1 MRWLAQL
8 RMRIMMLFKRDS
20 AGVRLD
26 EELRFHIERQ
36 IAENAAAGMSA
47 EEARYAALRSFG
59 NPALL
64 REQARATWS
73 WGWLES
79 LLRDLHY
86 GVRTLRRTP
95 GFSLIAIAVMAL
107 CIGAAT
113 SLFTIVRS
121 VLLRP
126 LPFRDPDRLVIVH
139 EHFRGAWANT
149 PDFSYNPV
157 APADFYDWRSKTH
170 GFEDMA
176 IMDYA
181 GYNLTGERAELPE
194 AARAAAGSW
203 NLFQLLGVQPALG
216 RTFTESEDRLG
227 STVVM
232 LTWSVF
238 QRRFAGDAKIVG
250 RQIHLDG
257 RPFTVVGVLP
267 SWFTYP
273 DAGILLW
280 VPYKANAT
288 PELLQHHD
296 WHQSQVVAR
305 LRPDVSLASAL
316 AQVGAVQYQ
325 LHLQYPQDP
334 VAEDVVPRS
343 LNEDLAG
350 NVKKPLN
357 LMLSA
362 VGCML
367 LIGCLNVSNLLVARG
382 AARQKEVAIRSALG
396 AQRATLIREQLTES
410 VLICAAGGLGGIL
423 LSVLATRLLAHAW
436 KDLPTA
442 QSIHLDGA
450 VIAFACLLMFAA
462 ALVAGLLPALSTT
475 GKTMLKALQ
484 TSARTGASSV
494 SRTALRKSLLTAE
507 IAITVVLLVAAGLL
521 LKSFLRLRSANVGC
535 VTENMLTLQYSLP
548 EKKYDTP
555 EKVNAFNEALLERVR
570 NIPGVR
576 AAALG
581 NTVPAAG
588 YWGDFVFTV
597 KEHPPLKPGDD
608 PPDALMRWADPG
620 YFSALGIPLVS
631 GRFFT
636 SDERGA
642 RSYKVIVNRQLVRRY
657 FPGDN
662 PLGKHLRVPAHFHVG
677 VPNDF
682 DYEIVGVVGDTLYQ
696 VGKEPKAAMYFPIL
710 EGGGNSQMLAVR
722 TASEPLQFAVTVQKQ
737 IASLDPGL
745 PVSDVRTMNQMI
757 GESLVNASLSA
768 SLVLAFAILSL
779 LLASVGLYG
788 VLSYLTTQRTTELG
802 IRMALGAQRD
812 QLLQLML
819 VDGLRPAL
827 FGLGLGLVVS
837 FAATRIFQSML
848 YGTQPLDPFVYAAV
862 AAVLLMVAAV
872 ACLVPAWRA
881 SRLDPMQALRTE

>member
-1 MRWLAQL
+1 MSW
-8 RMRIMMLFKRDS
+8 
-20 AGVRLD
+20 
-26 EELRFHIERQ
+26 LRFLRRKRFDAELQSEIEAFL
-36 IAENAAAGMSA
+36 AEETADNEARGMSP
-47 EEARYAALRSFG
+47 EEARRQARVKLG
-59 NPALL
+59 NPQKV
-64 REQARATWS
+64 R
-73 WGWLES
+73 ES
-79 LLRDLHY
+79 LWTQNSTPLLANLGHDVKY
-86 GVRTLRRTP
+86 AFRTLSRTP
-95 GFSLIAIAVMAL
+95 GFSIIAVAVMAL

-139 EHFRGAWANT
+139 EHFRGAWANS
-149 PDFSYNPV
+149 PGEFSYNPV
-157 APADFYDWRSKTH
+157 APADFYDWRSKTS
-170 GFEDMA
+170 GFEDMG
-176 IMDYA
+176 IMRYA
-181 GYNLTGERAELPE
+181 GYNLTGERGELPE
-194 AARAAAGSW
+194 AVRASAGSW
-203 NLFQLLGVQPALG
+203 NLFPLLGVQPALG
-216 RTFTESEDRLG
+216 RTFTESEDRRG

-232 LTWSVF
+232 LSWSVF

-257 RPFTVVGVLP
+257 KPYTVVGVLP

-273 DAGILLW
+273 DAGIQLW
-280 VPYKANAT
+280 TPYQADAT

-325 LHLQYPQDP
+325 LHLQYPHDP
-334 VAEDVVPRS
+334 VAEDVAPRS

-350 NVKKPLN
+350 NVKKPLKV
-357 LMLSA
+357 MMSA

-367 LIGCLNVSNLLVARG
+367 LIGCLNVANLLVARG

-423 LSVLATRLLAHAW
+423 LSVLATQLLARAW
-436 KDLPTA
+436 KDLPSA
-442 QSIHLDGA
+442 QGIHLDGT
-450 VIAFACLLMFAA
+450 VIGFACVLMFAA
-462 ALVAGLLPALSTT
+462 ALVAGLVPALSTT
-475 GKTMLKALQ
+475 GKTMMKTLQ

-507 IAITVVLLVAAGLL
+507 IGITVVLLVAAGLL
-521 LKSFLRLRSANVGC
+521 VKSFLRLRSADVGC
-535 VTENMLTLQYSLP
+535 VTENVLTLNYDLP

-555 EKVNAFNEALLERVR
+555 EKMNAFNEALLERVR
-570 NIPGVR
+570 AIPGVR

-581 NTVPAAG
+581 NTVPGAG
-588 YWGDFVFTV
+588 YWGDYVFTV
-597 KEHPPLKPGDD
+597 KEHLPLKAGED

-620 YFSALGIPLVS
+620 FFSALGIPIVS

-642 RSYKVIVNRQLVRRY
+642 RSYKVIVSRQLVRQY

-662 PLGKHLRVPAHFHVG
+662 PIGKHLHVPAHFHAG
-677 VPNDF
+677 APNDV
-682 DYEIVGVVGDTLYQ
+682 DYEIVGVVGDSLYQ
-696 VGKEPKAAMYFPIL
+696 VGKKPKAAIYFPIL
-710 EGGGNSQMLAVR
+710 EGVAGGMLAVH
-722 TASEPLQFAVTVQKQ
+722 TASEPLQFSVPVQKQ

-745 PVSDVRTMNQMI
+745 PVSDVRTMDQVI

-768 SLVLAFAILSL
+768 TLVLAFAILSL

-788 VLSYLTTQRTTELG
+788 VLSYLATQRTTELG

-819 VDGLRPAL
+819 FDGLRPAL
-827 FGLGLGLVVS
+827 LGLGLGLVGSMV
-837 FAATRIFQSML
+837 ATRIFESML
-848 YGTQPLDPFVYAAV
+848 FGTKPLDPVVLGGVIATLLAV
-862 AAVLLMVAAV
+862 AVL
-872 ACLVPAWRA
+872 ACLAPAWRA

>member
-1 MRWLAQL
+1 
-8 RMRIMMLFKRDS
+8 
-20 AGVRLD
+20 
-26 EELRFHIERQ
+26 
-36 IAENAAAGMSA
+36 
-47 EEARYAALRSFG
+47 
-59 NPALL
+59 
-64 REQARATWS
+64 
-73 WGWLES
+73 
-79 LLRDLHY
+79 
-86 GVRTLRRTP
+86 
-95 GFSLIAIAVMAL
+95 
-107 CIGAAT
+107 
-113 SLFTIVRS
+113 
-121 VLLRP
+121 
-126 LPFRDPDRLVIVH
+126 
-139 EHFRGAWANT
+139 
-149 PDFSYNPV
+149 
-157 APADFYDWRSKTH
+157 
-170 GFEDMA
+170 MA
-176 IMDYA
+176 IMRYA
-181 GYNLTGERAELPE
+181 GYNLTGERDELPE
-194 AARAAAGSW
+194 SVRASAGSW
-203 NLFQLLGVQPALG
+203 NLFPLLGVQPALG
-216 RTFTESEDRLG
+216 RTFTESEDRRG

-232 LTWSVF
+232 LSWSVF

-257 RPFTVVGVLP
+257 KPYTVVGVLP

-273 DAGILLW
+273 DAGIQLW
-280 VPYKANAT
+280 VPYQADAT

-325 LHLQYPQDP
+325 LHLQYPHDP
-334 VAEDVVPRS
+334 VAEDVAPRS

-350 NVKKPLN
+350 NVKKPLT

-367 LIGCLNVSNLLVARG
+367 LIGCLNVSNLLIARS

-423 LSVLATRLLAHAW
+423 LSVLATQLLAHAW

-442 QSIHLDGA
+442 QGIHLDGA
-450 VIAFACLLMFAA
+450 VIAFACVLMFAA

-475 GKTMLKALQ
+475 GKTMMKALQ
-484 TSARTGASSV
+484 TSARTGSSSV
-494 SRTALRKSLLTAE
+494 SRTMLRKSLLTAE
-507 IAITVVLLVAAGLL
+507 IGITVVLLVAAGLL
-521 LKSFLRLRSANVGC
+521 LKSFLRLRSADVGC
-535 VTENMLTLQYSLP
+535 VTENMLTLNYSLP

-570 NIPGVR
+570 TIPGVR

-581 NTVPAAG
+581 NTLPAAG

-597 KEHPPLKPGDD
+597 KEHPPLKPGEDL
-608 PPDALMRWADPG
+608 PDALMRWADPG

-642 RSYKVIVNRQLVRRY
+642 RSYKVIVSRQLVRQY

-662 PLGKHLRVPAHFHVG
+662 PIGKHLHVPAHFHKEA
-677 VPNDF
+677 PNDV
-682 DYEIVGVVGDTLYQ
+682 DYEIVGVVGDTVYQ
-696 VGKEPKAAMYFPIL
+696 VGKEPMAAIYFPIL
-710 EGGGNSQMLAVR
+710 EGWSNSTLAVH
-722 TASEPLQFAVTVQKQ
+722 TASDPLQFSVPVQKQ

-745 PVSDVRTMNQMI
+745 PVSDVRTMDQVI

-768 SLVLAFAILSL
+768 TLVLAFAVLSL

-788 VLSYLTTQRTTELG
+788 VLSYLTTQRTSELG

-819 VDGLRPAL
+819 LDGLRPAV
-827 FGLGLGLVVS
+827 FGLGIGLVAS

-848 YGTQPLDPFVYAAV
+848 FGTKPLDPVVLSGVIATLLAV
-862 AAVLLMVAAV
+862 AVL

>member
-1 MRWLAQL
+1 MSWL
-8 RMRIMMLFKRDS
+8 RLFRRKRSD
-20 AGVRLD
+20 AELQCEIEAFLT
-26 EELRFHIERQ
+26 EET
-36 IAENAAAGMSA
+36 AENEARGMSPDQ
-47 EEARYAALRSFG
+47 ARRQARVKLG
-59 NPALL
+59 NPQKV
-64 REQARATWS
+64 R
-73 WGWLES
+73 ES
-79 LLRDLHY
+79 LWTQNSTPLLAKIGHDVKY
-86 GVRTLRRTP
+86 AVRTLSRTP
-95 GFSLIAIAVMAL
+95 GFSFIAVGVMAL

-126 LPFRDPDRLVIVH
+126 LPFRDPGRLVIVH

-149 PDFSYNPV
+149 PGEFSYNPV

-176 IMDYA
+176 IMRYA
-181 GYNLTGERAELPE
+181 GYNLTGERDELPE
-194 AARAAAGSW
+194 SVRASAGSW
-203 NLFQLLGVQPALG
+203 NLFPLLGVQPALG
-216 RTFTESEDRLG
+216 RTFTESEDRRG

-232 LTWSVF
+232 LSWSVF
-238 QRRFAGDAKIVG
+238 QRRFAGDAQIVG

-257 RPFTVVGVLP
+257 KPYTVVGVLP

-273 DAGILLW
+273 DAGIQLW
-280 VPYKANAT
+280 TPYQADAT

-325 LHLQYPQDP
+325 LHLQYPHDP
-334 VAEDVVPRS
+334 VAEDVAPRS

-350 NVKKPLN
+350 KVKKPLN
-357 LMLSA
+357 VMMCA
-362 VGCML
+362 VCCVL

-382 AARQKEVAIRSALG
+382 ASRQKEVAIRSALG

-423 LSVLATRLLAHAW
+423 LSVFATELLARAW

-442 QSIHLDGA
+442 QGIHVDGP
-450 VIAFACLLMFAA
+450 VIAFACVLMFAA
-462 ALVAGLLPALSTT
+462 ALVAGLVPALSTT
-475 GKTMLKALQ
+475 GKTMMKALQ
-484 TSARTGASSV
+484 TSARTGSSSV

-507 IAITVVLLVAAGLL
+507 IGITVVLLVAAGLL
-521 LKSFLRLRSANVGC
+521 LKSFLRLRSADVGC

-555 EKVNAFNEALLERVR
+555 EKVNAFNEALLARVR
-570 NIPGVR
+570 TIPGVR

-581 NTVPAAG
+581 NTLPGAG
-588 YWGDFVFTV
+588 YWGDFVFRV
-597 KEHPPLKPGDD
+597 KEYPPLKPGED

-620 YFSALGIPLVS
+620 FFSALGIPLVS

-636 SDERGA
+636 SDERSA
-642 RSYKVIVNRQLVRRY
+642 RSYKVIVSRQLVRQY

-662 PLGKHLRVPAHFHVG
+662 PIGKHLHVPAHFHAGAPDDV
-677 VPNDF
+677 

-696 VGKEPKAAMYFPIL
+696 VGKEPKPTMYFPIL
-710 EGGGNSQMLAVR
+710 EGWTNSMLAVH
-722 TASEPLQFAVTVQKQ
+722 TASEPLQFSVPVQKQ

-745 PVSDVRTMNQMI
+745 PVSDVRTMDQVI
-757 GESLVNASLSA
+757 GESLVNARLSA
-768 SLVLAFAILSL
+768 GLVLAFAILSL

-788 VLSYLTTQRTTELG
+788 VLSYLTTQRTSELG

-812 QLLQLML
+812 QLLQLMMI
-819 VDGLRPAL
+819 DGLRPAL
-827 FGLGLGLVVS
+827 FGLGLGLAAS

-848 YGTQPLDPFVYAAV
+848 FGTKPLDPVVLGGVIATLLAV
-862 AAVLLMVAAV
+862 AVL
-872 ACLVPAWRA
+872 ACLAPAWRA

>member
-1 MRWLAQL
+1 MSW
-8 RMRIMMLFKRDS
+8 
-20 AGVRLD
+20 
-26 EELRFHIERQ
+26 LRFFRRKRSD
-36 IAENAAAGMSA
+36 AELQDEIDTFLTEETADNEARGMSPD
-47 EEARYAALRSFG
+47 EARRQARVKLGNPQKARESLWTQNSPMPLTNIGHDLKYALR
-59 NPALL
+59 
-64 REQARATWS
+64 
-73 WGWLES
+73 
-79 LLRDLHY
+79 
-86 GVRTLRRTP
+86 TLSRTP
-95 GFSLIAIAVMAL
+95 GFSIIAVAVMAL

-126 LPFRDPDRLVIVH
+126 LPFQDPDRLVIVH

-149 PDFSYNPV
+149 PGEFSYNPV

-176 IMDYA
+176 IMRYA
-181 GYNLTGERAELPE
+181 GYNLTGERDELPE
-194 AARAAAGSW
+194 SVRASAGSW
-203 NLFQLLGVQPALG
+203 NLFPLLGVQPALG
-216 RTFTESEDRLG
+216 RTFTESEDRRG

-232 LTWSVF
+232 LSWSVF
-238 QRRFAGDAKIVG
+238 QRRFAGDAKMVG

-257 RPFTVVGVLP
+257 KPYTVVGVLP

-273 DAGILLW
+273 DAGIQLW
-280 VPYKANAT
+280 TPYQADAT

-325 LHLQYPQDP
+325 LHLQYPHDP
-334 VAEDVVPRS
+334 VAEDVAPRS

-350 NVKKPLN
+350 KVKKPLN
-357 LMLSA
+357 VMMCA
-362 VGCML
+362 VGCVL

-382 AARQKEVAIRSALG
+382 ASRQKEVAIRSALG

-423 LSVLATRLLAHAW
+423 LSVFATQLLARAW

-442 QSIHLDGA
+442 QGIRLDGA
-450 VIAFACLLMFAA
+450 VIGFACVLMFAA
-462 ALVAGLLPALSTT
+462 ALVAGLVPALSTT
-475 GKTMLKALQ
+475 GKTMMKALQ
-484 TSARTGASSV
+484 TSARTGSSSV

-507 IAITVVLLVAAGLL
+507 IGITVVLLVAAGLL
-521 LKSFLRLRSANVGC
+521 LKSFLRLRSADVGC
-535 VTENMLTLQYSLP
+535 VTENMLTLNYSLP

-555 EKVNAFNEALLERVR
+555 EKVNAFNEALLEQVR
-570 NIPGVR
+570 TIPGVR

-581 NTVPAAG
+581 NTLPGAG
-588 YWGDFVFTV
+588 YWGDFVFRV
-597 KEHPPLKPGDD
+597 KEYPPLKPGED
-608 PPDALMRWADPG
+608 PPDGLMRWADPG
-620 YFSALGIPLVS
+620 FFSALGIPLVS
-631 GRFFT
+631 GRFFA

-642 RSYKVIVNRQLVRRY
+642 RSYKVIVTRQLVRQY

-662 PLGKHLRVPAHFHVG
+662 PIGKHLHVPAHFHEG
-677 VPNDF
+677 APNDV

-696 VGKEPKAAMYFPIL
+696 VGKEPKPMMYFPIL
-710 EGGGNSQMLAVR
+710 EGWTNSMLAVH
-722 TASEPLQFAVTVQKQ
+722 TASEPLQFSVPVQKQ

-745 PVSDVRTMNQMI
+745 PVSDVRTMGQVI
-757 GESLVNASLSA
+757 GESLVNARLSA
-768 SLVLAFAILSL
+768 GLVLAFAILSL

-788 VLSYLTTQRTTELG
+788 VLSYLTTQRTSELG

-819 VDGLRPAL
+819 VDGMRPAL
-827 FGLGLGLVVS
+827 FGLGLGLVMS

-848 YGTQPLDPFVYAAV
+848 FGTKPLDPVVLSGVIATLLAV
-862 AAVLLMVAAV
+862 AVL
-872 ACLVPAWRA
+872 ACLVPAWHA